1 MSEDNMSQLMNTL
14 KLMLNNTT
22 NSSSSNNTEMPNSS
36 FNSSSDINTS
46 ANSNSSNISSENSSF
61 NISPEMINNMAN
73 MLKNSNNKADSD
85 NGNKTDS
92 VNSSLDFETIIK
104 IKSIMDTLN
113 NKDDPRSNLLYS
125 LKPYLRKSR
134 QDKLDQYANLFK
146 ITQVANIFNFKK
158 GDGK

>member
-134 QDKLDQYANLFK
+134 QDKLDQYPNLFK

-158 GDGK
+158 GDNK